1 MKQYFSILSNSPLFA
16 DISES
21 DIESICRNLGAKVYT
36 YPKNAVL
43 WRAGE
48 KVYTLGFVLQ
58 GAVCVAS
65 RNFLGCKNILRTV
78 PPGEYFGESHSICDE
93 KLFFDVESVE
103 NETVV
108 IFFRSEK
115 ILNFNTPPHIGMQ
128 IRKNFIYILAQKAA
142 SLNSKVYLLSCR
154 SIRDKVLSY
163 LSFEAHNQSSNII
176 SIPFNRQEMADY
188 LSVDRVALSK
198 ELAKLKQ
205 EKKIDYYKT
214 EFKLIK

>member
-1 MKQYFSILSNSPLFA
+1 MKEYVHKLSASPLFENIDEA
-16 DISES
+16 DIT
-21 DIESICRNLGAKVYT
+21 DICHNLGAKVYT
-36 YPKNAVL
+36 YSKNALL

-48 KVYTLGFVLQ
+48 KVETLGFVLH

-65 RNFLGCKNILRTV
+65 RNFLGAKNILRTV
-78 PPGEYFGESHSICDE
+78 PPGEYFGESHSLCDE

-103 NETVV
+103 NDTVV

-115 ILNFNTPPHIGMQ
+115 ILNFTEPSHIGMQ
-128 IRKNFIYILAQKAA
+128 IRKNFINILTLKAT

-163 LSFEAHNQSSNII
+163 LSFEAHKQGSDTITL
-176 SIPFNRQEMADY
+176 PFNRQEMADY

-198 ELAKLKQ
+198 ELAKLKH
-205 EKKIDYYKT
+205 EKKIEYYKT
-214 EFKLIK
+214 DFTLLR